1 MLIVP
6 PLANSPGV
14 NSSESKSI
22 SDIGHG
28 LELAVGINVLVS
40 TADSDVAV
48 ADLVL
53 DRVQVGIAVVEVTQL
68 VSSLELQREMNNI
81 YINTPTFIH
90 LHLYTYIYT
99 PTFIHIHLY
108 TYIYIHKL
116 EVIVIFCA
124 AGATIEYRKWQN
136 ILVEKM
142 DTENSWQLDHIVGML
157 IQ

>member
-14 NSSESKSI
+14 NSSESESI

-28 LELAVGINVLVS
+28 LELAVGIDVLVS

-81 YINTPTFIH
+81 YINTPTF
-90 LHLYTYIYT
+90 
-99 PTFIHIHLY
+99 
-108 TYIYIHKL
+108 
-116 EVIVIFCA
+116 
-124 AGATIEYRKWQN
+124 
-136 ILVEKM
+136 M
-142 DTENSWQLDHIVGML
+142 
-157 IQ
+157 

>member
-28 LELAVGINVLVS
+28 LELAVGIDVLVS

-68 VSSLELQREMNNI
+68 VSSLELQHEMNNI
-81 YINTPTFIH
+81 
-90 LHLYTYIYT
+90 YIYT
-99 PTFIHIHLY
+99 PTFI
-108 TYIYIHKL
+108 YINLRSVLISVQLGPPSSTESDKIKL
-116 EVIVIFCA
+116 VKKWILKIPDNW
-124 AGATIEYRKWQN
+124 TI
-136 ILVEKM
+136 L
-142 DTENSWQLDHIVGML
+142 LAC
-157 IQ
+157 

>member
-28 LELAVGINVLVS
+28 LELAVGIDVLVS

-81 YINTPTFIH
+81 YINTPTF
-90 LHLYTYIYT
+90 
-99 PTFIHIHLY
+99 
-108 TYIYIHKL
+108 
-116 EVIVIFCA
+116 
-124 AGATIEYRKWQN
+124 
-136 ILVEKM
+136 M
-142 DTENSWQLDHIVGML
+142 
-157 IQ
+157 